1 VPEQT
6 PPPARRGRRW
16 RERGARRLIRLRG
29 GRRARRGGCA
39 GLARFDF
46 FVTAAGPVLN
56 EVNTTP
62 GFTEQSQVP
71 RMYAAVGLGYAD
83 LVRTV
88 IEAALQRPV

>member
-1 VPEQT
+1 
-6 PPPARRGRRW
+6 
-16 RERGARRLIRLRG
+16 
-29 GRRARRGGCA
+29 
-39 GLARFDF
+39 
-46 FVTAAGPVLN
+46 VLN